1 MECMHTWINELLT
14 SLDDLVDEKTKQKV
28 LERCGEKC
36 PFSHMPDEKL
46 MDLRKKA
53 ADEQEFLKQLSDQWR
68 LTKEDG
74 QHYVVFDQCYC
85 PLVNK
90 DIQGSSKTM
99 CYCTLGNLKRKFSI
113 SLGRTIEV
121 EMRKTVLAGDDECRF
136 RVLI

>member
-1 MECMHTWINELLT
+1 MHTWIKELLT

-36 PFSHMPDEKL
+36 PFSHMPDEQL

-53 ADEQEFLKQLSDQWR
+53 ADEQEFLNQLSDQWR

-74 QHYVVFDQCYC
+74 QYYVVFDQCYC

-90 DIQGSSKTM
+90 DIKEASQTM